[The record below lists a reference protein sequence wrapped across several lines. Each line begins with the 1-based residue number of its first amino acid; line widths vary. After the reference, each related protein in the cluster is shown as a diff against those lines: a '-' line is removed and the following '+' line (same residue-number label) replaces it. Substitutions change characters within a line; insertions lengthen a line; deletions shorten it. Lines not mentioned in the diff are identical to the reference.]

1 MADIRPFKAVRP
13 ARDKAS
19 EVAALP
25 YDVYSGEE
33 AAEAV
38 KGKPLSFLNIDR
50 PETMFAPDH
59 DMYAD
64 DVYEAAR
71 ARYLEQKAEGV
82 YISDDKNCYY
92 IYEQTM
98 DGRVQTGIA
107 ALTAVD
113 DYLGNICKKH
123 ENTVEKKEQ
132 DRIRH
137 VDTMSAQTGP
147 IFLSYH
153 SRAGINEITDA
164 WKKSHTAEYDFESED
179 GIHHRVWIIDD
190 AETVDKLSREFA
202 ELDCTYIADGH
213 HRAASA
219 VKVALKR
226 REAAGADYDKN
237 AEFNYF
243 LSVLFPD
250 SELKIMDYN
259 RVVKDLN
266 GHDLDSFLEGLEEV
280 FDVELT
286 SLSCSAEEH
295 TGNGGLPGIKCGAE
309 ILKPAKKY
317 DIGMYLN
324 GRSYTLRVKPEYI
337 DGIKDDPVK
346 SLDVSVLQ
354 EEVLD
359 KLLGIKDPRT
369 DSRIKFVGGIRGVGE
384 LVKDADAFTAENV
397 KNGDNTESGTAVAF
411 AMYPTDISELCR
423 VADAGMLM
431 PPKSTWFEPKLRSGL
446 FIHEF

>member
-13 ARDKAS
+13 AKAVAT

-25 YDVYSGEE
+25 YDVYSREE

-38 KGKPLSFLNIDR
+38 KGHPLSFLNIDR

-64 DVYEAAR
+64 DVYDAAR
-71 ARYLEQKAEGV
+71 SRYDQQKAEGV
-82 YISDDKNCYY
+82 YISDTRECYY

-107 ALTAVD
+107 ALSSVD
-113 DYLGNICKKH
+113 DYLGNVCKKH

-132 DRIRH
+132 DRIHH

-153 SRAGINEITDA
+153 ARREINDITAA
-164 WKKSHTAEYDFESED
+164 WKETHEPEYDIVSSD
-179 GIHHRVWIIDD
+179 GIHHRVWVVDD
-190 AETVDKLSREFA
+190 ESVVAQLLAEFKK
-202 ELDCTYIADGH
+202 LDCTYIADGH

-219 VKVALKR
+219 VKVALRR
-226 REAAGADYDKN
+226 REAAGADYDKD
-237 AEFNYF
+237 ADYNYF

-250 SELKIMDYN
+250 EELKILDYN

-266 GHDLDSFLEGLEEV
+266 GMSKDDFLEALEKV

-286 SLSCSAEEH
+286 SLLCCADSTEAAESGSCVKMPAEEVLRPH
-295 TGNGGLPGIKCGAE
+295 
-309 ILKPAKKY
+309 KKY
-317 DIGMYLN
+317 DIGMYLD
-324 GRSYTLRVKPEYI
+324 GRSYMLTVKKEYI
-337 DGIKDDPVK
+337 DKIADDPIR

-354 EEVLD
+354 DEVLS
-359 KLLGIKDPRT
+359 KLLNIQDPRT

-384 LVKDADAFTAENV
+384 LVKDADAFTEEGKKAGRAEL
-397 KNGDNTESGTAVAF
+397 GPAVAF
-411 AMYPTDISELCR
+411 AMYPTAISELFR
-423 VADAGMLM
+423 VADAGLLM
-431 PPKSTWFEPKLRSGL
+431 PPKSTWFEPKLRSGF

>member
-1 MADIRPFKAVRP
+1 MADIRPFAAVRP
-13 ARDKAS
+13 AIDKAA

-25 YDVYSGEE
+25 YDVYSREE
-33 AAEAV
+33 ATEAV
-38 KGKPLSFLNIDR
+38 KGHTLSFLNIDR

-71 ARYLEQKAEGV
+71 KRYDEQKEADV
-82 YISDDKNCYY
+82 YIKDAKPCYY

-107 ALTAVD
+107 ALSSVE
-113 DYLGNICKKH
+113 DYLNNICRKH
-123 ENTVEKKEQ
+123 ENTVAKKEA
-132 DRIRH
+132 DRIHH

-153 SRAGINEITDA
+153 AKPAIDELTNA
-164 WKKSHTAEYDFESED
+164 WKQAHDAEYAFTSED
-179 GIHHRVWIIDD
+179 GINHRVWVIDD
-190 AETVDKLSREFA
+190 DEAVAKLQSEFS

-219 VKVALKR
+219 VKVALRR
-226 REAAGADYDKN
+226 REAAGEDYDRN

-259 RVVKDLN
+259 RVVRDLN
-266 GHDLDSFLEGLEEV
+266 GHDTDSFLEALEEV
-280 FDVELT
+280 FTVELT
-286 SLSCSAEEH
+286 ALACLAEE
-295 TGNGGLPGIKCGAE
+295 TVDKSKGVFVKMGAQV
-309 ILKPAKKY
+309 LRPTKKY

-324 GRSYTLRVKPEYI
+324 GRSYMLSVKPEYI
-337 DGIKDDPVK
+337 DKIKDDPVK

-354 EEVLD
+354 DEVLD

-384 LVKDADAFTAENV
+384 LVRDADAFTAENA
-397 KNGDNTESGTAVAF
+397 NAGNADRGPAVAF
-411 AMYPTDISELCR
+411 AMYPTAIGELFK
-423 VADAGMLM
+423 VADAGLLM
-431 PPKSTWFEPKLRSGL
+431 PPKSTWFEPKLRSGF